1 MVNGR
6 VKESSTEEEEIVSQ
20 RMSRIQLC
28 EEKERDFQVGETV
41 QGKENV
47 KSMSGANV

>member
-1 MVNGR
+1 
-6 VKESSTEEEEIVSQ
+6 
-20 RMSRIQLC
+20 MSRIQLC
-28 EEKERDFQVGETV
+28 EEEREFQVVETV